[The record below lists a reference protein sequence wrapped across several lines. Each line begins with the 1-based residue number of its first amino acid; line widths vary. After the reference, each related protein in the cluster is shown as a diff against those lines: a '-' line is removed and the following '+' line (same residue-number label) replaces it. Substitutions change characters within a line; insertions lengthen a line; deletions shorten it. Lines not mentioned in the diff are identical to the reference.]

1 LVKLTLSLASK
12 STKKSKRAS
21 PSAFRVLGRDS
32 ILVMFKSYF
41 QKYLR
46 TSCKAP
52 GLSLSSNTQL
62 IFGVASGVVLV
73 AEMKLRGIK
82 GKKGQMVGDRAMGVR
97 ASNEHTVS
105 FVRHRGGD
113 RQEPPTYCLQGR
125 PIQPPKSSR
134 GHKISN
140 IPKAVLTEPFF
151 GFLPTYLEAP

>member
-1 LVKLTLSLASK
+1 MVKLTLSLASK

-82 GKKGQMVGDRAMGVR
+82 GKKGQMVGIGQW
-97 ASNEHTVS
+97 ASGHPMSILYHLFDTEEEIDKNHQHIVS
-105 FVRHRGGD
+105 KEDQYNH
-113 RQEPPTYCLQGR
+113 
-125 PIQPPKSSR
+125 
-134 GHKISN
+134 
-140 IPKAVLTEPFF
+140 PKALEDTKYLI
-151 GFLPTYLEAP
+151 FLKPS